1 MGSSSLNFAVSVT
14 NDPVNDGWHVYN
26 AASNQ
31 FPTQGF
37 PDYPKYS
44 IWSDGYYCTTN
55 QSGDNLFILERE
67 KILNGDTTA
76 SLQSFD
82 TPSMAQSG
90 FASAQILDIVD
101 DNHPEEET
109 QL

>member
-1 MGSSSLNFAVSVT
+1 MIARLIRYVISSMGSSSLNFAVSVS

-31 FPTQGF
+31 FPTSGQF

-44 IWSDGYYCTTN
+44 IWSDGYYCNHKPLVEITY
-55 QSGDNLFILERE
+55 LFIERD

-76 SLQSFD
+76 
-82 TPSMAQSG
+82 TITG
-90 FASAQILDIVD
+90 F
-101 DNHPEEET
+101 
-109 QL
+109 